1 MNNLESIIQLL
12 KETLSAQNESAQPTE
27 DANRFN
33 ADAVSVSK
41 DELSSLSNELT
52 NALNSFAKLVASQ
65 KHISDLDQAIEQASS
80 KRETE
85 QLLENRRSSPQT
97 MVSGE
102 SSSISDAGV
111 LSELT
116 KEIEGLAKAIDLH
129 GIGGGGERADA
140 NKGMSQGAK
149 VGLAAGAGVLAVG
162 TAVNAGRGIGDLI
175 TRGTTSAV
183 QAGRE
188 MFSPADKAPPTSGS
202 TQPKQSMFVGEAE
215 RGSAPRLTTQQS
227 YGTSRYSD
235 ALASNIK
242 YGIDSARRASTFSG
256 GDRSFSSHGTSGD
269 YGDGS
274 PGGEVNP
281 PTSGIA
287 GLLYNEGKRRGYDD
301 YMSIAF
307 VALSEKETG
316 LKPVA
321 ERMKYTADRAKAVF
335 KSRAPQPHITDP
347 KAFANHVYRN
357 TNGNKGGN
365 DGWTYRGKGLNQ
377 LTGRGNYAAVGKRI
391 GYDLV
396 KDPDAVMKKPEIMV
410 KAFYEF
416 YEGNRVL
423 KGKRSAKNQA
433 EANRL
438 VTDATGGRDGFSSE
452 SAFGQENLAKVNK
465 FSAKY
470 SAGGLASQSAASG
483 TRLVGTGTF
492 LHPMAN
498 QRITSRFG
506 PRNTGIKGASKNHQG
521 IDYGPVTQ
529 GTQGDPIYAS
539 AAGVVSFTGARG
551 SYGNLVIITHDGPL
565 AGYETRY
572 AHLKSWLVKKD
583 QRVKQGQHIAA
594 LGNTGVSNA
603 PHLHFEV
610 RQKGTPINPMSFLG
624 DAKVVPSPNETEPTN
639 EDSGRNVSSATDT
652 GPAPTPRVR
661 PQVDVPSAE
670 VAIAKKMD
678 ECNCPPPVIVG
689 GAQRG
694 PSPLQYLNGVPTPT
708 GPTKITARNP
718 AKQYKMYF
726 AA

>member
-41 DELSSLSNELT
+41 DELSSLSNEFT

-140 NKGMSQGAK
+140 NKGMSQGTK
-149 VGLAAGAGVLAVG
+149 VGLVAGAGALAVG

-242 YGIDSARRASTFSG
+242 YGIDSARQASTFSG
-256 GDRSFSSHGTSGD
+256 GDRSFSSDGTSGD
-269 YGDGS
+269 YGDS
-274 PGGEVNP
+274 GGEQVSAPNIAAGDNVYGYVNRALGANK
-281 PTSGIA
+281 TQWDIFRNTIAAIESGGKYDIYGGSGNHYDGRYQIGRDAKIDGAKTVGISNPGHSKDPNAPERVTFRKNTALQENIFA
-287 GLLYNEGKRRGYDD
+287 GYTAANHRFLSKRKDYAGKTKEQQLQILGYAHNQG
-301 YMSIAF
+301 MGGA
-307 VALSEKETG
+307 AKWMTTG
-316 LKPVA
+316 VVGADGFGTKGT
-321 ERMKYTADRAKAVF
+321 KYT
-335 KSRAPQPHITDP
+335 
-347 KAFANHVYRN
+347 
-357 TNGNKGGN
+357 
-365 DGWTYRGKGLNQ
+365 
-377 LTGRGNYAAVGKRI
+377 
-391 GYDLV
+391 
-396 KDPDAVMKKPEIMV
+396 DAL
-410 KAFYEF
+410 A
-416 YEGNRVL
+416 
-423 KGKRSAKNQA
+423 
-433 EANRL
+433 
-438 VTDATGGRDGFSSE
+438 
-452 SAFGQENLAKVNK
+452 SAFRSGRS
-465 FSAKY
+465 SAAG
-470 SAGGLASQSAASG
+470 SAGGGGRGGMGGAGGPSGTPDG

-492 LHPMAN
+492 LHPTAN
-498 QRITSRFG
+498 KRVTSRFG
-506 PRNTGIKGASKNHQG
+506 PRNTGIKGASKYHQG
-521 IDYGPVTQ
+521 IDYGPVKP
-529 GTQGDPIYAS
+529 GTEGDPIYAS

-551 SYGNLVIITHDGPL
+551 GYGNLVIITHDGPL

-572 AHLKSWLVKKD
+572 AHLKSWLVKRD

-594 LGNTGVSNA
+594 LGKTGVGNA

-610 RQKGTPINPMSFLG
+610 RQKGTAINPLSFLG
-624 DAKVVPSPNETEPTN
+624 DAKVVPSPKETEPTN
-639 EDSGRNVSSATDT
+639 EDSGRNTSGPTDT

-689 GAQRG
+689 GGQRG